1 MNDFIYYRQTLSRPE
16 TVEYVLH
23 DDCGEYQTTCVINVS
38 SIEAGIRTFPCGNGD
53 DFEFADNRL
62 YLKLL
67 NFIDLQR
74 QNTIKWTLGTSPG
87 KKLENWRNCCL
98 KFEDY
103 FTVGDLVDNDI
114 VEEIINSVPP
124 VTYCSYCTQA
134 GEAFSFAKD
143 SNGVAKDVF
152 ITFAVFN
159 DKWWK
164 FKGYCF
170 QGCTEN
176 QIQYKSKIQQ
186 LIEQIEKEIK

>member
-1 MNDFIYYRQTLSRPE
+1 MSDFIYYSQTSNRPE
-16 TVEYVLH
+16 TVEYTMC
-23 DDCGEYQTTCVINVS
+23 DDNGEYITTCVINVS
-38 SIEAGIRTFPCGNGD
+38 LLEAGIRTFPCGNGD
-53 DFEFADNRL
+53 DFEFADNLL

-67 NFIDLQR
+67 NYINLKR
-74 QNTIKWTLGTSPG
+74 KNLVYLTLGVSPV
-87 KKLENWRNCCL
+87 KKLYHWKQCCL

-103 FTVGDLVDNDI
+103 FTVGDLVGRDVVD
-114 VEEIINSVPP
+114 ELINSVPP
-124 VTYCSYCTQA
+124 VTFRSRCTQV
-134 GEAFSFAKD
+134 GEVFSFAKD
-143 SNGVAKDVF
+143 EKGVAKDVF